1 MAANPPDG
9 LNFEAM
15 WFDRSEEPPAKKT
28 RQQGSAADLAG
39 TSSLTE
45 GRERNQPKH
54 ESAGG
59 GIDFAKWAEELTQEQ
74 EENEKWAEELTKEHE
89 LNQKDSQIPAGGFR
103 PGRVAAAAPSEAI
116 LKLRQWK
123 KPKQPLPPGPLP

>member
-1 MAANPPDG
+1 MTG
-9 LNFEAM
+9 V
-15 WFDRSEEPPAKKT
+15 RSRRPKRHGSKGAQQTWLEPHHPQK
-28 RQQGSAADLAG
+28 G
-39 TSSLTE
+39 
-45 GRERNQPKH
+45 ERNQPKH

-59 GIDFAKWAEELTQEQ
+59 GFDFSKWAEELTQEQ

-123 KPKQPLPPGPLP
+123 KTKQPLPPGPLP